1 MGIETISVRQTEE
14 HPKGWGRELWI
25 ANNEKYCGKLLEF
38 KAGAEFSMHYHLLK
52 EETFY
57 VLKGSLTLTSYD
69 LSNAD
74 LISFPVVEGEIIDI
88 PVGNP
93 HQIKALTDAT
103 IIEISTQHFEDDSY
117 RIKKGDSQK

>member
-1 MGIETISVRQTEE
+1 MGIEKISIRQTEE
-14 HPKGWGRELWI
+14 HLKGWGRELWI
-25 ANNEKYCGKLLEF
+25 ANNEKYCGKILEF
-38 KAGAEFSMHYHLLK
+38 KVGAKFSSHFHFLK
-52 EETFY
+52 AETFFIFFGE
-57 VLKGSLTLTSYD
+57 LELTTYD

-74 LISFPVVEGEIIDI
+74 EITQIIKKGDVIDI
-88 PVGNP
+88 PAGNP